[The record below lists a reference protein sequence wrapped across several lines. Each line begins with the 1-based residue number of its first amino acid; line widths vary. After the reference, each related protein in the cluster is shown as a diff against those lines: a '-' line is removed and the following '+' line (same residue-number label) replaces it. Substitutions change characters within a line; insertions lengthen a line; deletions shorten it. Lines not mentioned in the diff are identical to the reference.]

1 LIIYYLIKRKK
12 RNNYGVSKDELLF
25 YRFINCYDGAPGF
38 LWRTYIM
45 KKCKQCEKEFQPK
58 DELDQ
63 FCSQD
68 CKEEALA
75 ELDSGSD
82 ECLSCQ

>member
-1 LIIYYLIKRKK
+1 MEENFKLVQI
-12 RNNYGVSKDELLF
+12 G
-25 YRFINCYDGAPGF
+25 
-38 LWRTYIM
+38 YIM
-45 KKCKQCEKEFQPK
+45 KKCKQCEKEFEAK
-58 DELDQ
+58 DEFDI

-75 ELDSGSD
+75 ALDSDSD

>member
-1 LIIYYLIKRKK
+1 MVMATKSKTFKK
-12 RNNYGVSKDELLF
+12 KTREKK
-25 YRFINCYDGAPGF
+25 
-38 LWRTYIM
+38 M
-45 KKCKQCEKEFQPK
+45 KQCKQCKKEFEPK
-58 DELDQ
+58 DELDL
-63 FCSQD
+63 FCGQD

>member
-1 LIIYYLIKRKK
+1 MVMESKSKNFKK
-12 RNNYGVSKDELLF
+12 KTREKKMK
-25 YRFINCYDGAPGF
+25 NC
-38 LWRTYIM
+38 
-45 KKCKQCEKEFQPK
+45 KKCEQEFQPK
-58 DELDQ
+58 DDLDI

-75 ELDSGSD
+75 ELDSDSD

>member
-1 LIIYYLIKRKK
+1 
-12 RNNYGVSKDELLF
+12 
-25 YRFINCYDGAPGF
+25 
-38 LWRTYIM
+38 M
-45 KKCKQCEKEFQPK
+45 KKECKQCKKEFELK
-58 DELDQ
+58 DELDL

-75 ELDSGSD
+75 ALDLGSD

>member
-1 LIIYYLIKRKK
+1 MYKK
-12 RNNYGVSKDELLF
+12 TGEDKHLGGNMTKQ
-25 YRFINCYDGAPGF
+25 
-38 LWRTYIM
+38 
-45 KKCKQCEKEFQPK
+45 CKQCEKDFEAKTEF
-58 DELDQ
+58 DS

-75 ELDSGSD
+75 ALDSNSD

>member
-1 LIIYYLIKRKK
+1 MTKQ
-12 RNNYGVSKDELLF
+12 
-25 YRFINCYDGAPGF
+25 
-38 LWRTYIM
+38 
-45 KKCKQCEKEFQPK
+45 CKQCEKDFEAKTEF
-58 DELDQ
+58 DS

-75 ELDSGSD
+75 ALDSNSD